1 MFRSFFLN
9 RKWLRWSVGCTLL
22 IVAAIWYR
30 VELSVQI
37 NDWFGTFYDS
47 VQQMLSN
54 PGSVSLNEFYAQIFT
69 FARIAGI
76 LILVAVVTSYVSKH
90 YVFRWRTA
98 MTDYYT
104 AHWPRLRHIEGA
116 SQRVQEDTMRFANLV
131 ETLGEGFLK
140 ALLTLLAFLPLLW
153 ELSKPITELPYLGHV
168 EHSLVYI
175 AIIAAVIGTV
185 VLALIGV
192 KLPGLEFNNQKVEA
206 AYRKELVLGEDRPD
220 RADAFTLNGLFGD
233 VRRNYFR
240 LYWHYLYFDIARWSY
255 LQFSVVLPYLAMGP
269 TLVKGAITLGLM
281 QQIVRAFGQ
290 VLDSFQFLVQS
301 WPTIVELLSIHKR
314 LKAFENQMAQAE
326 STATVE

>member
-9 RKWLRWSVGCTLL
+9 KQWLRWSLFGTLL
-22 IVAAIWYR
+22 IMAAIWYR

-37 NDWFGTFYDS
+37 NDWFGTFYDA
-47 VQQMLSN
+47 VQKMLAQ
-54 PGSVSLNEFYAQIFT
+54 PGSVSLDEFYTRIFT

-76 LILVAVVTSYVSKH
+76 LIVVAVVTSYISKH

-116 SQRVQEDTMRFANLV
+116 SQRVQEDTMRFANLM

-140 ALLTLLAFLPLLW
+140 AVLTLIAFLPLLW
-153 ELSKPITELPYLGHV
+153 ELSKPITELPYFGHV

-185 VLALIGV
+185 VLAGIGV

-206 AYRKELVLGEDRPD
+206 AYRKELVLGEDQPR
-220 RADAFTLNGLFGD
+220 RADAVTLGGLFRD

-255 LQFSVVLPYLAMGP
+255 LQFSIVLPYLAMGP

-314 LKAFENQMAQAE
+314 LQAFERQMAAPADPPAE
-326 STATVE
+326 P